1 MALNEK
7 TVAGGMYATAAAA
20 GRTNL
25 PPVNRLFDFTV
36 AREAAAK
43 LK

>member
-1 MALNEK
+1 MALSEK

-25 PPVNRLFDFTV
+25 PEPKRLFDFEIV
-36 AREAAAK
+36 REAARRK
-43 LK
+43 